1 MKQKDN
7 VVYPLVKLWH
17 LFLFFAIALPLAYY
31 FH

>member
-17 LFLFFAIALPLAYY
+17 LAVFFAVVLPIVYY
-31 FH
+31 LK